1 MKVNSRKLF
10 FSRLIKNWRYQWNVF
25 RSIADWTV
33 IIYILV
39 PAVIFCGIIYRS
51 WWIELPVWIH
61 NIPFIIP
68 FFFLS
73 FLAWIGHIR
82 TYLVEADKVFLV
94 KQLNLVWRLK
104 ILSYCNSLLWQI
116 LVMGT
121 GFLCLLPFLLHY
133 YLLSWQEILVLF
145 VYFNALQSC
154 FLLLKYHIRKI
165 ASIFQK
171 SFIMFFLFL
180 ICIWSSQ
187 WIYRIVANQYYVPV
201 YVISG
206 ILLILSIFFSL
217 KALHKI
223 GSLDLHIE
231 MEQERKTSMVQFIYL
246 AAPEIEKPVIMN
258 RKKPRT
264 FKNSKRIFKKRTPSN
279 GFIELF
285 IKIILR
291 NSSYLYGYFMLI
303 NSTTWAM
310 IIVPPLW
317 LKIIIFI
324 GFSIMMYGWLI
335 SLWNKVCQY
344 HPLMK
349 KYMESDD
356 FFSARKK
363 GVMVM
368 IALALGI
375 VFFFNYVAW
384 YVMKMVGV

>member
-1 MKVNSRKLF
+1 
-10 FSRLIKNWRYQWNVF
+10 
-25 RSIADWTV
+25 
-33 IIYILV
+33 
-39 PAVIFCGIIYRS
+39 
-51 WWIELPVWIH
+51 
-61 NIPFIIP
+61 
-68 FFFLS
+68 
-73 FLAWIGHIR
+73 
-82 TYLVEADKVFLV
+82 
-94 KQLNLVWRLK
+94 
-104 ILSYCNSLLWQI
+104 
-116 LVMGT
+116 
-121 GFLCLLPFLLHY
+121 
-133 YLLSWQEILVLF
+133 
-145 VYFNALQSC
+145 
-154 FLLLKYHIRKI
+154 
-165 ASIFQK
+165 
-171 SFIMFFLFL
+171 
-180 ICIWSSQ
+180 
-187 WIYRIVANQYYVPV
+187 
-201 YVISG
+201 
-206 ILLILSIFFSL
+206 
-217 KALHKI
+217 
-223 GSLDLHIE
+223 
-231 MEQERKTSMVQFIYL
+231 
-246 AAPEIEKPVIMN
+246 MN